1 MIMQNSFSLMVW
13 NCCLLGALLALQT
26 KGLRRRLGLSVQLRV
41 LRREEILLLSLQLS
55 LPY

>member
-1 MIMQNSFSLMVW
+1 MVW